1 MIFLGE
7 RIAFGSECE
16 LMDEAADEI
25 ESLRAQLA
33 ECQWISVNDRLPEL
47 HRRVLVKGDST
58 FVAGLQ
64 EVDSISADW
73 GIRGE
78 LYWGLVNDV
87 WENLDT
93 TTHWM
98 PLPQPPKAMSEKG

>member
-1 MIFLGE
+1 
-7 RIAFGSECE
+7 
-16 LMDEAADEI
+16 MDIVDKPFVTQEQKI
-25 ESLRAQLA
+25 EYWQESKSVIKSLRAQLA
-33 ECQWISVNDRLPEL
+33 ECQWISVDDRLPEL

-64 EVDSISADW
+64 EVDSISANW
-73 GIRGE
+73 GIRGD

-98 PLPQPPKAMSEKG
+98 LLPQPPQAMR